1 VRKVYNPSTHP
12 LAFDGPTDSRLTRLE
27 NHMIADLTGTNAL
40 VTGSASGLG
49 YGIAEVLA
57 EQGAAVV
64 VADLDG
70 AGAKTAAG
78 DIVKSGG
85 KATAVQMDVTDA
97 DSVHSG
103 IAAALDAHGSIDTL
117 VNNAGVI
124 GAPGWHERLAVTL
137 EDWSFTFEVNVRGTV
152 NVTEAL
158 EAHMTERGSG
168 SVVNIASIAG
178 KTGNPDRSSYNAT
191 KAAVL
196 SYTQSMALR
205 LAPHNITVNSIC
217 PGMIWTPMWD
227 KISARQ
233 FAYGSEVFT
242 ELGEAETNRELFD
255 RLIEFSTPLGRPQ
268 LPQDI
273 GYAVAFLVSEQAGNI
288 TGQSLN
294 VDGGR
299 VMS

>member
-1 VRKVYNPSTHP
+1 
-12 LAFDGPTDSRLTRLE
+12 
-27 NHMIADLTGTNAL
+27 MIADLSGKNAL
-40 VTGSASGLG
+40 VTGAGGGLG
-49 YGIAEVLA
+49 RGIALVLA
-57 EQGAAVV
+57 AQGTAVAVADTDQAGAAT
-64 VADLDG
+64 VAG
-70 AGAKTAAG
+70 EIMSAGGST
-78 DIVKSGG
+78 
-85 KATAVQMDVTDA
+85 TPLQMDVTDP
-97 DSVHSG
+97 DSVRSAVNEVLATLG
-103 IAAALDAHGSIDTL
+103 KIDIL

-124 GAPGWHERLAVTL
+124 GAPGWHERLEVTP
-137 EDWSFTFEVNVRGTV
+137 EDWSFTYDVNVRGVV

-168 SVVNIASIAG
+168 GIVNIASIAG

-205 LAPHNITVNSIC
+205 LAPHGVTVNAIC

-233 FAYGSEVFT
+233 FAYGSEIFT
-242 ELGEAETNRELFD
+242 DLGDAKDNRALFD
-255 RLIEFSTPLGRPQ
+255 RLIEISTPLGRPQ
-268 LPQDI
+268 LPEDI
-273 GYAVAFLVSEQAGNI
+273 GYAVAFLVSEQARNI

>member
-1 VRKVYNPSTHP
+1 
-12 LAFDGPTDSRLTRLE
+12 
-27 NHMIADLTGTNAL
+27 MIADLSGKTGL
-40 VTGSASGLG
+40 VTGAASGLG
-49 YGIAEVLA
+49 RGIAHVLA
-57 EQGAAVV
+57 AQGAVV
-64 VADLDG
+64 AVADLDENG
-70 AGAKTAAG
+70 AAKVAGEIDAAG
-78 DIVKSGG
+78 GTS
-85 KATAVQMDVTDA
+85 AAVQMDVTDS
-97 DSVHSG
+97 DSVAAAV
-103 IAAALDAHGSIDTL
+103 AAALETLGKIDIL

-124 GAPGWHERLAVTL
+124 GAPGWHERLDVTA

-152 NVTEAL
+152 NVTQAL
-158 EAHMTERGSG
+158 EAHMSERGSG
-168 SVVNIASIAG
+168 AIVNIASIAG

-205 LAPHNITVNSIC
+205 LAPHNVTVNAIC

-233 FAYGSEVFT
+233 FAYGSEVYT
-242 ELGEAETNRELFD
+242 DLGDAQDNRALFD
-255 RLIEFSTPLGRPQ
+255 RLIEVSTPLGRPQ
-268 LPQDI
+268 LAEDI
-273 GYAVAFLVSEQAGNI
+273 GYAVAFLVSDQASNI